1 MVYLLQGSLLW
12 AGRLGYDKK
21 KGLEVHGNRLNRK
34 AGPFSGLITGVGW
47 VFLV

>member
-12 AGRLGYDKK
+12 AGRLGYEKRD
-21 KGLEVHGNRLNRK
+21 LEVHENRLNRK
-34 AGPFSGLITGVGW
+34 VGPLSGLITGVGW